1 MLAPPPVAEMPL
13 PHGAGHDEA
22 ASPDR
27 ARKAAAAATGATT
40 RLGLAM
46 CDVAA
51 GHVILGEFL
60 DDEVSCCHGFSAGG
74 AVADLGD
81 GLWETSKIGA

>member
-1 MLAPPPVAEMPL
+1 MLAPPTVAEMPL

-22 ASPDR
+22 APGPDG
-27 ARKAAAAATGATT
+27 ARKAAAAATVATT

-51 GHVILGEFL
+51 GHVVLGEFL
-60 DDEVSCCHGFSAGG
+60 DDEVSCPST
-74 AVADLGD
+74 VSVLEE
-81 GLWETSKIGA
+81 LWQT